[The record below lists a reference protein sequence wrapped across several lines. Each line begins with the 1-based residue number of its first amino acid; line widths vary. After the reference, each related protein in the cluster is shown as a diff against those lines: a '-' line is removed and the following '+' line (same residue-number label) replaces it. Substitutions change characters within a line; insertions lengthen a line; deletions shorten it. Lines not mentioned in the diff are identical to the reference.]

1 MTTKYQGWIYWGVC
15 IMTTKYQ
22 GWIYWGVAPPPSHGQ
37 RVCRG
42 GYFHDKAKNI
52 RDKMSNLSNNMMI
65 SKLLTTITIEIQ

>member
-1 MTTKYQGWIYWGVC
+1 MTTAFNMTTKYQGWIYWGMC
-15 IMTTKYQ
+15 
-22 GWIYWGVAPPPSHGQ
+22 APHLALARGYAGG
-37 RVCRG
+37 G

>member
-15 IMTTKYQ
+15 T
-22 GWIYWGVAPPPSHGQ
+22 PPPSHGQ
-37 RVCRG
+37 RVCRGGG

-65 SKLLTTITIEIQ
+65 SKLFVKQELQYSNQARLCCSQVS